1 MQLQYEKQIIYALI
15 DDLKAIC
22 SNYGLGNSGNE
33 YKIITET
40 FLYKFLNDKFLAG
53 IKELPDFQGKSTKEI
68 EQHLAGLSEE
78 DFEFLMMDLLPV
90 SLRRT
95 LSAACFPAR
104 GKMDSIRPLITP
116 CCISPR

>member
-1 MQLQYEKQIIYALI
+1 MQLQSEKQMIYALI

-68 EQHLAGLSEE
+68 EQHVQFPG
-78 DFEFLMMDLLPV
+78 MDLV
-90 SLRRT
+90 IWQFIKSWAIQ
-95 LSAACFPAR
+95 SSC
-104 GKMDSIRPLITP
+104 GI
-116 CCISPR
+116 